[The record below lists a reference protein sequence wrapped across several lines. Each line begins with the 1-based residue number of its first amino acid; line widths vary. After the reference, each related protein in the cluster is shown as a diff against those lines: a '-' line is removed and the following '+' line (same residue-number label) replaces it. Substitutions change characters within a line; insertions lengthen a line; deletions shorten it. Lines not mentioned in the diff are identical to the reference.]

1 MTSMSIQLRASR
13 FGAALA
19 AILTLPLVLAAQ
31 PAAADDWR
39 GRRHE
44 QRHHERRHHHH
55 FQHQHRHPPRPQF
68 GFYGYA
74 PPPYAF
80 ARPPRPYAYRSPP
93 PYVVVERPVYARSP
107 CRAWNGPVW
116 IDGREEMVFGTI
128 CPMPDGT
135 WRLMN

>member
-1 MTSMSIQLRASR
+1 MTSMSTHSR
-13 FGAALA
+13 FPRFAAALA

-31 PAAADDWR
+31 PAAADDRRW
-39 GRRHE
+39 RRHE
-44 QRHHERRHHHH
+44 QRHHERYRH
-55 FQHQHRHPPRPQF
+55 HPPRPQF

-74 PPPYAF
+74 PPPYVF

-107 CRAWNGPVW
+107 CREWNGPVW